1 MSYDLLDRVYSIMI
15 DVMTG
20 VSAGSGNA
28 VFYNTDSHTSFIEVS
43 ITNGTQSFNMSEYNY
58 QLVISKPD
66 KTGYNNSYTTTD
78 NSKLVIALDSDML
91 SGIGNNIAQLYV
103 MKTINDVNK
112 VVTMI
117 EFNYTVKA
125 GNYSALAPESVNQD
139 SMYIALRT
147 DVDSILSKIENGELG
162 GGSGGTGL
170 TATQAEQLATAYN
183 HSQSPHI
190 TTADVNNAVST
201 YVNAHKE
208 ELKGDKGDKGDA
220 GEKGDTGAKG
230 DKGDKGDTG
239 AKGAN
244 GITPTLKVGST
255 STGNAGTNAS
265 VTMTDNNNV
274 YTLNFV
280 IPKGEK
286 GDKGAAGAKGQDGAK
301 GADGITPTLRVG
313 TVTTLAAG
321 SNATVTMSEN
331 NNVYTLNFGIPKGN
345 KGDTGASGGSG
356 ETTVINP
363 TITIGTVTNGDT
375 ASATITGDSP
385 NYTLNLV
392 LPKGAKGDK
401 GDKGDTGAKGEKG
414 ATGAKGDA
422 GAKGADGITPTI
434 AVGTTTTGEAGTN
447 ANVTMSKSGT
457 TYTFNFV
464 IPKGAKGDT
473 GAAGTNGAKGDK
485 GDKGEKGDTGAKGAD
500 GVTPTF
506 TVGTVSTG
514 AAGST
519 AIVTITGTAPNYV
532 LNFTIPKGDKGDAGE
547 AGSGGDVD
555 LTGYAELTGAT
566 FTGNISSPIVAATRY
581 FVTPTLVGE
590 GDDSKYFHRVVFG
603 HRNFDKMEFHEYGGL
618 FRFLE
623 NKNGGVNDGRLLFQ
637 ISASGVDSS
646 VDLKERGVRVYSPNN
661 KPTAADLGIATG
673 TNGATFTPSVDD
685 AGNLSW
691 SNDKDLANPNTVN
704 IKGAKGDKGD
714 KGEKGNTG
722 DTGAKGDKG
731 DPFTYADFTS
741 EQLTALKGAKGAKGD
756 RGEKGADGVTPTL
769 SIGTVTTGAAGS
781 SASVTIGGTAP
792 SYVLNFTIPKGDKGD
807 KGDTGAAGSGGS
819 SSGGIAFEDSYVSDA
834 NLWLTNGYTKT
845 SGTSTLNLPSVCT
858 DTRDKWGILFFIAEN
873 ARNGTGTQMFFP
885 IDGAYKGKIFTRS
898 IVNRNQISS
907 WIMLASK
914 DDITEA
920 VNGAKSKTVKTLTS
934 ASSVTLATD
943 EYQYL
948 YGNMDM
954 TLALPNIT
962 TTTDITELH
971 LFYLPNAVR
980 TLTFS
985 NSNIKW
991 QNSVPNIEA
1000 NKWYEFIFTRTH
1012 TGVWLAGVVV
1022 YG

>member
-28 VFYNTDSHTSFIEVS
+28 IFYNTDSHTSFIELS

-66 KTGYNNSYTTTD
+66 KTVYNNNYTTTD

-125 GNYSALAPESVNQD
+125 GNYTALAPESVNQD

-147 DVDSILSKIENGELG
+147 DVDSILSKIESGELG

-170 TATQAEQLATAYN
+170 TATQAEHLATAYN

-201 YVNAHKE
+201 YVTAHKA

-239 AKGAN
+239 ATGAKGV
-244 GITPTLKVGST
+244 TPTLKVGST
-255 STGNAGTNAS
+255 TTGNAGTNAI
-265 VTMTDNNNV
+265 VTMTDSNNV

-286 GDKGAAGAKGQDGAK
+286 GDTGAKGEAGVKGQDGVK

-331 NNVYTLNFGIPKGN
+331 NNIYTLNFGIPKGN
-345 KGDTGASGGSG
+345 KGDTGATGGSG
-356 ETTVINP
+356 ETTVVNP
-363 TITIGTVTNGDT
+363 TITIGTVTSGDT

-392 LPKGAKGDK
+392 LPKGDK
-401 GDKGDTGAKGEKG
+401 GDKGDT
-414 ATGAKGDA
+414 
-422 GAKGADGITPTI
+422 
-434 AVGTTTTGEAGTN
+434 
-447 ANVTMSKSGT
+447 
-457 TYTFNFV
+457 
-464 IPKGAKGDT
+464 
-473 GAAGTNGAKGDK
+473 
-485 GDKGEKGDTGAKGAD
+485 
-500 GVTPTF
+500 
-506 TVGTVSTG
+506 
-514 AAGST
+514 
-519 AIVTITGTAPNYV
+519 
-532 LNFTIPKGDKGDAGE
+532 GE

-637 ISASGVDSS
+637 ISTSAVDSS

-661 KPTAADLGIATG
+661 KPTAADLGITTG
-673 TNGATFTPSVDD
+673 TNGATFTPAVDD

-704 IKGAKGDKGD
+704 IKGDKGDKGD
-714 KGEKGNTG
+714 KGEKG
-722 DTGAKGDKG
+722 DTGAKGADGKTPTISIGTVDTGAAGTNASATITGTTPNLTLNLTIPKGDKG
-731 DPFTYADFTS
+731 NN
-741 EQLTALKGAKGAKGD
+741 
-756 RGEKGADGVTPTL
+756 GVNGQTPKI

-781 SASVTIGGTAP
+781 SASASISGTTP
-792 SYVLNFTIPKGDKGD
+792 NLTLNLTIPKGDKGD
-807 KGDTGAAGSGGS
+807 KGDKGA
-819 SSGGIAFEDSYVSDA
+819 V
-834 NLWLTNGYTKT
+834 
-845 SGTSTLNLPSVCT
+845 GTV
-858 DTRDKWGILFFIAEN
+858 
-873 ARNGTGTQMFFP
+873 
-885 IDGAYKGKIFTRS
+885 
-898 IVNRNQISS
+898 
-907 WIMLASK
+907 
-914 DDITEA
+914 
-920 VNGAKSKTVKTLTS
+920 SKTVKTLTS
-934 ASSVTLATD
+934 ASSVTLTTD

-954 TLALPNIT
+954 TLALPNII

-1012 TGVWLAGVVV
+1012 SGVWLAGVVV

>member
-28 VFYNTDSHTSFIEVS
+28 IFYNTDSHTSFIELS

-66 KTGYNNSYTTTD
+66 KTVYNNNYTTTD

-170 TATQAEQLATAYN
+170 TATQAEQLATAYE

-201 YVNAHKE
+201 YVTAHKA

-239 AKGAN
+239 ATGAKGV
-244 GITPTLKVGST
+244 TPTLKVGST
-255 STGNAGTNAS
+255 TTGNAGTNAV
-265 VTMTDNNNV
+265 VTMTDSNNV

-280 IPKGEK
+280 IPKGDK
-286 GDKGAAGAKGQDGAK
+286 GDTGAKGDAGAKGQDGAK
-301 GADGITPTLRVG
+301 GADGITPTLKVG

-356 ETTVINP
+356 ETTVVNP

-392 LPKGAKGDK
+392 LPKGDK
-401 GDKGDTGAKGEKG
+401 GDKGDT
-414 ATGAKGDA
+414 
-422 GAKGADGITPTI
+422 
-434 AVGTTTTGEAGTN
+434 
-447 ANVTMSKSGT
+447 
-457 TYTFNFV
+457 
-464 IPKGAKGDT
+464 
-473 GAAGTNGAKGDK
+473 
-485 GDKGEKGDTGAKGAD
+485 
-500 GVTPTF
+500 
-506 TVGTVSTG
+506 
-514 AAGST
+514 
-519 AIVTITGTAPNYV
+519 
-532 LNFTIPKGDKGDAGE
+532 GE

-566 FTGNISSPIVAATRY
+566 FTGNISSPIVAATKY

-623 NKNGGVNDGRLLFQ
+623 NKSGGVDDGRLLFQ
-637 ISASGVDSS
+637 ISPSDVNSS
-646 VDLKERGVRVYSPNN
+646 VPLKENGVRVYSPNN
-661 KPTAADLGIATG
+661 KPTAADLGITTG
-673 TNGATFTPSVDD
+673 TNGATFTPAVDSE
-685 AGNLSW
+685 GNLSW

-704 IKGAKGDKGD
+704 IKGATGAKGDKGD
-714 KGEKGNTG
+714 KGEKG
-722 DTGAKGDKG
+722 DTGAKGADGKTPNISIGTVTTGAAGTNASATISGTTPNLTLDLTIPKGDKG
-731 DPFTYADFTS
+731 S
-741 EQLTALKGAKGAKGD
+741 NGINGQ
-756 RGEKGADGVTPTL
+756 TPKI

-781 SASVTIGGTAP
+781 SASASISGTTP
-792 SYVLNFTIPKGDKGD
+792 NLTLNLTIPKGDKGD
-807 KGDTGAAGSGGS
+807 KGAD
-819 SSGGIAFEDSYVSDA
+819 
-834 NLWLTNGYTKT
+834 
-845 SGTSTLNLPSVCT
+845 GTV
-858 DTRDKWGILFFIAEN
+858 
-873 ARNGTGTQMFFP
+873 
-885 IDGAYKGKIFTRS
+885 
-898 IVNRNQISS
+898 
-907 WIMLASK
+907 
-914 DDITEA
+914 
-920 VNGAKSKTVKTLTS
+920 SKTVKTLTS
-934 ASSVTLATD
+934 ASSVTLTTD

-954 TLALPNIT
+954 TLALPNIA

-985 NSNIKW
+985 TNSIKW

-1012 TGVWLAGVVV
+1012 SGVWLAGVVV

>member
-103 MKTINDVNK
+103 MKTINNVNK

-125 GNYSALAPESVNQD
+125 GNYSALAPESVNHD

-170 TATQAEQLATAYN
+170 TAAQAEQLATAYE

-201 YVNAHKE
+201 YVTAHKE
-208 ELKGDKGDKGDA
+208 ELKGAKGDKGDTGA
-220 GEKGDTGAKG
+220 TGAKGEKGDTGAKG
-230 DKGDKGDTG
+230 DKGEKGDTG
-239 AKGAN
+239 ATGAN

-286 GDKGAAGAKGQDGAK
+286 GDTGAKGDAGAKGQDGVK

-356 ETTVINP
+356 ETTVVNP
-363 TITIGTVTNGDT
+363 TITIGTVTSGDT

-392 LPKGAKGDK
+392 LPKGDK
-401 GDKGDTGAKGEKG
+401 GDKGDT
-414 ATGAKGDA
+414 
-422 GAKGADGITPTI
+422 
-434 AVGTTTTGEAGTN
+434 
-447 ANVTMSKSGT
+447 
-457 TYTFNFV
+457 
-464 IPKGAKGDT
+464 
-473 GAAGTNGAKGDK
+473 
-485 GDKGEKGDTGAKGAD
+485 
-500 GVTPTF
+500 
-506 TVGTVSTG
+506 
-514 AAGST
+514 
-519 AIVTITGTAPNYV
+519 
-532 LNFTIPKGDKGDAGE
+532 GE

-637 ISASGVDSS
+637 ISTSAVDSS

-661 KPTAADLGIATG
+661 KPTAADLGITTG
-673 TNGATFTPSVDD
+673 TNGATFTPAVDD

-704 IKGAKGDKGD
+704 IKGDKGDKGD
-714 KGEKGNTG
+714 KGEKG
-722 DTGAKGDKG
+722 DTGAKGADGKTPNISIGTVTTGAAGTNASATISGTTPNLTLDLTIPKGDKG
-731 DPFTYADFTS
+731 S
-741 EQLTALKGAKGAKGD
+741 NGINGQ
-756 RGEKGADGVTPTL
+756 TPKI

-781 SASVTIGGTAP
+781 SASASISGTTP
-792 SYVLNFTIPKGDKGD
+792 NLTLNLTIPKGDKGD
-807 KGDTGAAGSGGS
+807 KGDKGA
-819 SSGGIAFEDSYVSDA
+819 D
-834 NLWLTNGYTKT
+834 
-845 SGTSTLNLPSVCT
+845 GTV
-858 DTRDKWGILFFIAEN
+858 
-873 ARNGTGTQMFFP
+873 
-885 IDGAYKGKIFTRS
+885 
-898 IVNRNQISS
+898 
-907 WIMLASK
+907 
-914 DDITEA
+914 
-920 VNGAKSKTVKTLTS
+920 SKTVKTLTS
-934 ASSVTLATD
+934 ASSVTLTTD

-985 NSNIKW
+985 TNNIKW

-1012 TGVWLAGVVV
+1012 SGVWLAGVVV

>member
-103 MKTINDVNK
+103 MKTINDVSK

-162 GGSGGTGL
+162 GGSGL
-170 TATQAEQLATAYN
+170 TATQAEQLTTAYE

-201 YVNAHKE
+201 YVTAHKA
-208 ELKGDKGDKGDA
+208 ELKGDKGDKGDTGEKGDTGA
-220 GEKGDTGAKG
+220 KGEKGDTGAKG

-239 AKGAN
+239 ATGAN

-255 STGNAGTNAS
+255 STGNAGTNAN
-265 VTMTDNNNV
+265 VTMTSSNNV

-286 GDKGAAGAKGQDGAK
+286 GDTGAKGDAGAAGAKGQDGAK

-401 GDKGDTGAKGEKG
+401 GDKGDTGAD
-414 ATGAKGDA
+414 GAKGD
-422 GAKGADGITPTI
+422 KGDRGEKGTDGVTPTI
-434 AVGTTTTGEAGTN
+434 AVGTTATGEAGTN
-447 ANVTMSKSGT
+447 AEVTMSKSGT

-506 TVGTVSTG
+506 EVGTVSTG

-519 AIVTITGTAPNYV
+519 ATVTITGTAPNYV

-555 LTGYAELTGAT
+555 LTGYAKLTGAT
-566 FTGNISSPIVAATRY
+566 FTGKVTSPIVSATRY
-581 FVTPTLVGE
+581 FETPTLVGE
-590 GDDSKYFHRVVFG
+590 GDDSSYYHRVVFG
-603 HRNFDKMEFHEYGGL
+603 HKNFDKMEFHEYGGS
-618 FRFLE
+618 FSFF
-623 NKNGGVNDGRLLFQ
+623 KNQKGGANDGQLLFQ
-637 ISASGVDSS
+637 ISTSGVDSK
-646 VDLKERGVRVYSPNN
+646 VPLKENGVRVYSPNN
-661 KPTAADLGIATG
+661 KPTAADLGITTG
-673 TNGATFTPSVDD
+673 TNGATFTPSVDSE
-685 AGNLSW
+685 GNLSW
-691 SNDKDLANPNTVN
+691 SNDKGLANPNTVN
-704 IKGAKGDKGD
+704 IRGAKGDKGD
-714 KGEKGNTG
+714 KG
-722 DTGAKGDKG
+722 DAGAKGDKG
-731 DPFTYADFTS
+731 DPFTYSDFTP
-741 EQLTALKGAKGAKGD
+741 EQLTALKGAKGDKGDTGAKGD
-756 RGEKGADGVTPTL
+756 KGDKGDTGTKGADGQTPTI
-769 SIGTVTTGAAGS
+769 SIGTVTTGNAGS
-781 SASVTIGGTAP
+781 SASAEITGTTP
-792 SYVLNFTIPKGDKGD
+792 NLTLNLTIPKGDKGD
-807 KGDTGAAGSGGS
+807 KGDTGASGSGGT
-819 SSGGIAFEDSYVSDA
+819 V
-834 NLWLTNGYTKT
+834 
-845 SGTSTLNLPSVCT
+845 
-858 DTRDKWGILFFIAEN
+858 
-873 ARNGTGTQMFFP
+873 
-885 IDGAYKGKIFTRS
+885 
-898 IVNRNQISS
+898 
-907 WIMLASK
+907 
-914 DDITEA
+914 
-920 VNGAKSKTVKTLTS
+920 SKTVKKLTS
-934 ASSVTLATD
+934 SASVTLTTD

-948 YGNMDM
+948 EGNRDM
-954 TLALPNIT
+954 SLTLPSVST
-962 TTTDITELH
+962 STDITELH

-985 NSNIKW
+985 DSNIKW
-991 QNSVPNIEA
+991 QNSVPNIEGK
-1000 NKWYEFIFTRTH
+1000 KWYEFIFTRTH

-1022 YG
+1022 YE

>member
-103 MKTINDVNK
+103 MKTINAVSK

-170 TATQAEQLATAYN
+170 TATQAEHLATAYN

-201 YVNAHKE
+201 YVTAHKA

-230 DKGDKGDTG
+230 DKGEKGDTG
-239 AKGAN
+239 ATGAN

-255 STGNAGTNAS
+255 TTGNAGTNAI
-265 VTMTDNNNV
+265 VTMTDSNNV

-286 GDKGAAGAKGQDGAK
+286 GDTGAKGEAGVKGQDGVK

-356 ETTVINP
+356 ETTVVNP
-363 TITIGTVTNGDT
+363 TITIGTVTSGDT

-392 LPKGAKGDK
+392 LPKGDK
-401 GDKGDTGAKGEKG
+401 GDKGDT
-414 ATGAKGDA
+414 
-422 GAKGADGITPTI
+422 
-434 AVGTTTTGEAGTN
+434 
-447 ANVTMSKSGT
+447 
-457 TYTFNFV
+457 
-464 IPKGAKGDT
+464 
-473 GAAGTNGAKGDK
+473 
-485 GDKGEKGDTGAKGAD
+485 
-500 GVTPTF
+500 
-506 TVGTVSTG
+506 
-514 AAGST
+514 
-519 AIVTITGTAPNYV
+519 
-532 LNFTIPKGDKGDAGE
+532 GE

-566 FTGNISSPIVAATRY
+566 FTGHVTSPIVSATRY
-581 FVTPTLVGE
+581 FETPTLVGE

-661 KPTAADLGIATG
+661 KPTAADLGITTG
-673 TNGATFTPSVDD
+673 TNGATFTPAVDD

-704 IKGAKGDKGD
+704 IKGDKGDKGD
-714 KGEKGNTG
+714 KGEKG
-722 DTGAKGDKG
+722 DTGAKGADGKTPNISIGTVTTGAAGTNASATISGTTPNLTLDLTIPKGDKG
-731 DPFTYADFTS
+731 S
-741 EQLTALKGAKGAKGD
+741 NGINGQ
-756 RGEKGADGVTPTL
+756 TPKI

-781 SASVTIGGTAP
+781 SASASISGTTP
-792 SYVLNFTIPKGDKGD
+792 NLTLNLTIPKGDKGD
-807 KGDTGAAGSGGS
+807 KGDKGA
-819 SSGGIAFEDSYVSDA
+819 V
-834 NLWLTNGYTKT
+834 
-845 SGTSTLNLPSVCT
+845 GTV
-858 DTRDKWGILFFIAEN
+858 
-873 ARNGTGTQMFFP
+873 
-885 IDGAYKGKIFTRS
+885 
-898 IVNRNQISS
+898 
-907 WIMLASK
+907 
-914 DDITEA
+914 
-920 VNGAKSKTVKTLTS
+920 SKTVKTLTS
-934 ASSVTLATD
+934 ASSVTLTTD

-1012 TGVWLAGVVV
+1012 SGVWLAGVVV

>member
-103 MKTINDVNK
+103 MKTINDVSK

-125 GNYSALAPESVNQD
+125 GNYSALAPESVNHD

-162 GGSGGTGL
+162 GGSGSGL

-201 YVNAHKE
+201 YVTAHKE
-208 ELKGDKGDKGDA
+208 ELKGAKGDKGDTGA
-220 GEKGDTGAKG
+220 TGAKGEKGDTGAKG
-230 DKGDKGDTG
+230 DKGDTG
-239 AKGAN
+239 ATGAN

-286 GDKGAAGAKGQDGAK
+286 GDTGAKGDAGVKGQDGAK
-301 GADGITPTLRVG
+301 GADGITPTLKVG

-321 SNATVTMSEN
+321 SNATVTMSKN
-331 NNVYTLNFGIPKGN
+331 NNEYTLNFGIPKGN
-345 KGDTGASGGSG
+345 KGDTGASGSSG
-356 ETTVINP
+356 ETTVVNP

-392 LPKGAKGDK
+392 LPKGDK
-401 GDKGDTGAKGEKG
+401 GDKGD
-414 ATGAKGDA
+414 A
-422 GAKGADGITPTI
+422 GVKGADGITPTI

-447 ANVTMSKSGT
+447 AGVTMSKSGT

-473 GAAGTNGAKGDK
+473 GAAGTKGDKGEKGDPFTYADFTSEQLAALKGAKGDK
-485 GDKGEKGDTGAKGAD
+485 GDKGDTGADGAKGDKGDTGAKGEKGAD

-506 TVGTVSTG
+506 TIGTITTG

-519 AIVTITGTAPNYV
+519 ATVTITGTAPNYV
-532 LNFTIPKGDKGDAGE
+532 LNFTIPKGDKGDTGE

-555 LTGYAELTGAT
+555 LTGYAKLTGAT
-566 FTGNISSPIVAATRY
+566 FTGHVTSPIVSATRY
-581 FVTPTLVGE
+581 FETPTLVGE
-590 GDDSKYFHRVVFG
+590 GDDSTYYHRVVFG
-603 HRNFDKMEFHEYGGL
+603 HRNFDRMEFHEYGGL
-618 FRFLE
+618 FKFLKNTSGKE
-623 NKNGGVNDGRLLFQ
+623 NEGQLLFQ
-637 ISASGVDSS
+637 ISPSDVNSN

-661 KPTAADLGIATG
+661 KPTAADLGITTG
-673 TNGATFTPSVDD
+673 TNGATFTPAVDD

-714 KGEKGNTG
+714 KG
-722 DTGAKGDKG
+722 DTGAKG
-731 DPFTYADFTS
+731 
-741 EQLTALKGAKGAKGD
+741 
-756 RGEKGADGVTPTL
+756 ADGQTPNI

-781 SASVTIGGTAP
+781 SASAEITGTTP
-792 SYVLNFTIPKGDKGD
+792 NLTLNLTIPKGDKGD
-807 KGDTGAAGSGGS
+807 KGDTGAAGSGGT
-819 SSGGIAFEDSYVSDA
+819 V
-834 NLWLTNGYTKT
+834 T
-845 SGTSTLNLPSVCT
+845 
-858 DTRDKWGILFFIAEN
+858 
-873 ARNGTGTQMFFP
+873 
-885 IDGAYKGKIFTRS
+885 
-898 IVNRNQISS
+898 
-907 WIMLASK
+907 
-914 DDITEA
+914 
-920 VNGAKSKTVKTLTS
+920 KTVKVLTS
-934 ASSVTLATD
+934 SASVTLTTD

-948 YGNMDM
+948 EGNRDM
-954 TLALPNIT
+954 SITLPT
-962 TTTDITELH
+962 VSTSTDVTILH
-971 LFYLPNAVR
+971 LFYVPNAAR

-985 NSNIKW
+985 DSTIHW
-991 QNSVPNIEA
+991 QNSTPTIEA
-1000 NKWYEFIFTRTH
+1000 NKYYEFIFTRTH
-1012 TGVWLAGVVV
+1012 KGAWLAGVVV
-1022 YG
+1022 YE

>member
-28 VFYNTDSHTSFIEVS
+28 IFYNTDSHTSFIELS

-66 KTGYNNSYTTTD
+66 KTVYNNNYTTTD

-170 TATQAEQLATAYN
+170 TATQAEQLATAYE

-201 YVNAHKE
+201 YVTAHKA

-220 GEKGDTGAKG
+220 GEKGDSGAKG

-239 AKGAN
+239 ATGAKGV
-244 GITPTLKVGST
+244 TPTLKVGST
-255 STGNAGTNAS
+255 TTGNAGTNAI
-265 VTMTDNNNV
+265 VTMTDSNNV

-286 GDKGAAGAKGQDGAK
+286 GDTGAKGEAGVKGQDGVK

-356 ETTVINP
+356 ETTVVNP
-363 TITIGTVTNGDT
+363 TITIGTVTSGDI

-392 LPKGAKGDK
+392 LPKGDK
-401 GDKGDTGAKGEKG
+401 GDKGDT
-414 ATGAKGDA
+414 
-422 GAKGADGITPTI
+422 
-434 AVGTTTTGEAGTN
+434 
-447 ANVTMSKSGT
+447 
-457 TYTFNFV
+457 
-464 IPKGAKGDT
+464 
-473 GAAGTNGAKGDK
+473 
-485 GDKGEKGDTGAKGAD
+485 
-500 GVTPTF
+500 
-506 TVGTVSTG
+506 
-514 AAGST
+514 
-519 AIVTITGTAPNYV
+519 
-532 LNFTIPKGDKGDAGE
+532 GE

-637 ISASGVDSS
+637 ISTSAVDSS

-661 KPTAADLGIATG
+661 KPTAADLGITTG
-673 TNGATFTPSVDD
+673 TNGATFTPAVDD

-704 IKGAKGDKGD
+704 IKGDKGDRGD
-714 KGEKGNTG
+714 KGEKG
-722 DTGAKGDKG
+722 DTGAKGADGKTPTISIGTVDTGAAGTNASATITGTTPNLTLNLTIPKGDKG
-731 DPFTYADFTS
+731 NNGING
-741 EQLTALKGAKGAKGD
+741 Q
-756 RGEKGADGVTPTL
+756 TPKI

-781 SASVTIGGTAP
+781 SASASISGTTP
-792 SYVLNFTIPKGDKGD
+792 NLTLNLTIPKGDKGD
-807 KGDTGAAGSGGS
+807 KGDKGA
-819 SSGGIAFEDSYVSDA
+819 V
-834 NLWLTNGYTKT
+834 
-845 SGTSTLNLPSVCT
+845 GTV
-858 DTRDKWGILFFIAEN
+858 
-873 ARNGTGTQMFFP
+873 
-885 IDGAYKGKIFTRS
+885 
-898 IVNRNQISS
+898 
-907 WIMLASK
+907 
-914 DDITEA
+914 
-920 VNGAKSKTVKTLTS
+920 SKTVKTLTS
-934 ASSVTLATD
+934 ASSVTLTTD

-954 TLALPNIT
+954 TLALPNII

-1012 TGVWLAGVVV
+1012 SGVWLAGVVV

>member
-103 MKTINDVNK
+103 MKTINDVSK

-125 GNYSALAPESVNQD
+125 GNYSALAPESINHD

-147 DVDSILSKIENGELG
+147 DVDSILSKIESGELG

-170 TATQAEQLATAYN
+170 TATQAEQLATAYE

-201 YVNAHKE
+201 YVTAHKE
-208 ELKGDKGDKGDA
+208 ELKGDKGDKGDTGA
-220 GEKGDTGAKG
+220 TGAKGEKGDTGAKG
-230 DKGDKGDTG
+230 DKGEKGDTG
-239 AKGAN
+239 ATGAN

-255 STGNAGTNAS
+255 TTGNAGTNAT
-265 VTMTDNNNV
+265 VTMTDSNNV

-280 IPKGEK
+280 IPKGVK
-286 GDKGAAGAKGQDGAK
+286 GDTGAKGEAGAKGQDGAK
-301 GADGITPTLRVG
+301 GADGITPTLKVG

-321 SNATVTMSEN
+321 SNATVTMSKN
-331 NNVYTLNFGIPKGN
+331 NNEYTLNFGIPKGN

-363 TITIGTVTNGDT
+363 TITIGTVTSGDT

-392 LPKGAKGDK
+392 LPKGAKGD
-401 GDKGDTGAKGEKG
+401 
-414 ATGAKGDA
+414 
-422 GAKGADGITPTI
+422 
-434 AVGTTTTGEAGTN
+434 
-447 ANVTMSKSGT
+447 
-457 TYTFNFV
+457 
-464 IPKGAKGDT
+464 
-473 GAAGTNGAKGDK
+473 AGTNG
-485 GDKGEKGDTGAKGAD
+485 TN

-532 LNFTIPKGDKGDAGE
+532 LNFTIPKGDTGE

-566 FTGNISSPIVAATRY
+566 FTGNISSPIVAATKY

-637 ISASGVDSS
+637 ISTSGVDSS

-661 KPTAADLGIATG
+661 KPTAADLGITTG
-673 TNGATFTPSVDD
+673 TNGATFTPAVDD

-691 SNDKDLANPNTVN
+691 SNDKGLANPDTVN

-714 KGEKGNTG
+714 KG
-722 DTGAKGDKG
+722 DTGAKGADGKTPNISIGTVTTGAAGTNASATISGTTPNLTLDLTIPKGDKG
-731 DPFTYADFTS
+731 NNGING
-741 EQLTALKGAKGAKGD
+741 Q
-756 RGEKGADGVTPTL
+756 TPKI

-781 SASVTIGGTAP
+781 SASASISGTTP
-792 SYVLNFTIPKGDKGD
+792 NLTLNLTIPKGDKGD
-807 KGDTGAAGSGGS
+807 KGAD
-819 SSGGIAFEDSYVSDA
+819 
-834 NLWLTNGYTKT
+834 
-845 SGTSTLNLPSVCT
+845 GTV
-858 DTRDKWGILFFIAEN
+858 
-873 ARNGTGTQMFFP
+873 
-885 IDGAYKGKIFTRS
+885 
-898 IVNRNQISS
+898 
-907 WIMLASK
+907 
-914 DDITEA
+914 
-920 VNGAKSKTVKTLTS
+920 SKTVKTLTS
-934 ASSVTLATD
+934 ASSVTLTTD

-954 TLALPNIT
+954 TLALPNIA

-985 NSNIKW
+985 TNSIKW

-1012 TGVWLAGVVV
+1012 SGVWLAGVVV

>member
-66 KTGYNNSYTTTD
+66 KTVYNNNYTTTD

-103 MKTINDVNK
+103 MKTINGVNK

-117 EFNYTVKA
+117 EFNYTIKA
-125 GNYSALAPESVNQD
+125 GNYSALAPESVNHD

-162 GGSGGTGL
+162 GGSGSGL

-201 YVNAHKE
+201 YVTAHKE

-230 DKGDKGDTG
+230 EKGDKGDTG
-239 AKGAN
+239 ATGATGAN

-280 IPKGEK
+280 IPKGDK
-286 GDKGAAGAKGQDGAK
+286 GDTGAKGDAGAKGQDGAK
-301 GADGITPTLRVG
+301 GADGITPTLKVG

-321 SNATVTMSEN
+321 SNATVTMSKN
-331 NNVYTLNFGIPKGN
+331 NNEYTLNFGIPKGN

-356 ETTVINP
+356 ETTVVNP

-392 LPKGAKGDK
+392 LPKGDK
-401 GDKGDTGAKGEKG
+401 
-414 ATGAKGDA
+414 GAKGDA
-422 GAKGADGITPTI
+422 GTKGADGITPTI

-473 GAAGTNGAKGDK
+473 GAAGTKGDKGEKGDPFTYADFTSEQLAALKGVK
-485 GDKGEKGDTGAKGAD
+485 GDKGEKGDTGAKGDAGAKGDKGDKGEKGAD

-506 TVGTVSTG
+506 TIGTITTG

-519 AIVTITGTAPNYV
+519 ATVTITGTAPNYV
-532 LNFTIPKGDKGDAGE
+532 LNFTIPKGDKGDTGE
-547 AGSGGDVD
+547 AGSGGNVD
-555 LTGYAELTGAT
+555 LTGYAKLAGAT
-566 FTGNISSPIVAATRY
+566 FTGKISSPIVSATRY
-581 FVTPTLVGE
+581 FETPTLVGE
-590 GDDSKYFHRVVFG
+590 GDDSTYYHRVVFG
-603 HRNFDKMEFHEYGGL
+603 HRNFDRMEFHEYGGL
-618 FRFLE
+618 FKFLKNTSGKE
-623 NKNGGVNDGRLLFQ
+623 NEGQLLFQ
-637 ISASGVDSS
+637 ISPSEVNSN
-646 VDLKERGVRVYSPNN
+646 VNLKEHGVRVYSPNN
-661 KPTAADLGIATG
+661 KPTAADLGITTG
-673 TNGATFTPSVDD
+673 TNGATFTPAVDD

-714 KGEKGNTG
+714 KG
-722 DTGAKGDKG
+722 DTGAKG
-731 DPFTYADFTS
+731 
-741 EQLTALKGAKGAKGD
+741 
-756 RGEKGADGVTPTL
+756 ADGQTPNI

-781 SASVTIGGTAP
+781 SASAEITGTTP
-792 SYVLNFTIPKGDKGD
+792 NLTLNLTIPKGDKGD
-807 KGDTGAAGSGGS
+807 KGDTGAAGSGGT
-819 SSGGIAFEDSYVSDA
+819 V
-834 NLWLTNGYTKT
+834 T
-845 SGTSTLNLPSVCT
+845 
-858 DTRDKWGILFFIAEN
+858 
-873 ARNGTGTQMFFP
+873 
-885 IDGAYKGKIFTRS
+885 
-898 IVNRNQISS
+898 
-907 WIMLASK
+907 
-914 DDITEA
+914 
-920 VNGAKSKTVKTLTS
+920 KTVKVLTSSAKVTLT
-934 ASSVTLATD
+934 TD

-948 YGNMDM
+948 EGNRDM
-954 TLALPNIT
+954 SLTLPT
-962 TTTDITELH
+962 VSTSTEVTILH
-971 LFYLPNAVR
+971 LFYVPNAVR

-985 NSNIKW
+985 DSTIHW
-991 QNSVPNIEA
+991 QNSTPTIEA
-1000 NKWYEFIFTRTH
+1000 NKYYEFIFTRTH
-1012 TGVWLAGVVV
+1012 KGAWLAGVVV

>member
-28 VFYNTDSHTSFIEVS
+28 IFYNTDSHTSFIELS

-66 KTGYNNSYTTTD
+66 KTVYNNNYTTTD

-170 TATQAEQLATAYN
+170 TATQAEHLATAYN

-201 YVNAHKE
+201 YVTAHKA

-230 DKGDKGDTG
+230 DKGEKGDTG
-239 AKGAN
+239 ATGAN

-255 STGNAGTNAS
+255 TTGNAGTNAI
-265 VTMTDNNNV
+265 VTMTDSNNV

-286 GDKGAAGAKGQDGAK
+286 GDTGAKGEAGVKGQDGVK

-356 ETTVINP
+356 ETTVVNP
-363 TITIGTVTNGDT
+363 TITIGTVTSGDT

-392 LPKGAKGDK
+392 LPKGDK
-401 GDKGDTGAKGEKG
+401 GDKGDT
-414 ATGAKGDA
+414 
-422 GAKGADGITPTI
+422 
-434 AVGTTTTGEAGTN
+434 
-447 ANVTMSKSGT
+447 
-457 TYTFNFV
+457 
-464 IPKGAKGDT
+464 
-473 GAAGTNGAKGDK
+473 
-485 GDKGEKGDTGAKGAD
+485 
-500 GVTPTF
+500 
-506 TVGTVSTG
+506 
-514 AAGST
+514 
-519 AIVTITGTAPNYV
+519 
-532 LNFTIPKGDKGDAGE
+532 GE

-661 KPTAADLGIATG
+661 KPTAADLGITTG
-673 TNGATFTPSVDD
+673 TNGATFTPAVDD

-704 IKGAKGDKGD
+704 IKGDKGDKGD
-714 KGEKGNTG
+714 KGEKG
-722 DTGAKGDKG
+722 DTGAKGADGKTPNISIGTVTTGAAGTNASATISGTTPNLTLDLTIPKGDKG
-731 DPFTYADFTS
+731 S
-741 EQLTALKGAKGAKGD
+741 NGINGQ
-756 RGEKGADGVTPTL
+756 TPKI

-781 SASVTIGGTAP
+781 SASASISGTTP
-792 SYVLNFTIPKGDKGD
+792 NLTLNLTIPKGDKGD
-807 KGDTGAAGSGGS
+807 KGA
-819 SSGGIAFEDSYVSDA
+819 V
-834 NLWLTNGYTKT
+834 
-845 SGTSTLNLPSVCT
+845 GTV
-858 DTRDKWGILFFIAEN
+858 
-873 ARNGTGTQMFFP
+873 
-885 IDGAYKGKIFTRS
+885 
-898 IVNRNQISS
+898 
-907 WIMLASK
+907 
-914 DDITEA
+914 
-920 VNGAKSKTVKTLTS
+920 SKTVKTLTS
-934 ASSVTLATD
+934 ASSVTLTTD

-1012 TGVWLAGVVV
+1012 SGVWLAGVVV

>member
-103 MKTINDVNK
+103 MKTINDVSK

-170 TATQAEQLATAYN
+170 TATQAEHLATAYN

-201 YVNAHKE
+201 YVTAHKA

-239 AKGAN
+239 ATGAKGV
-244 GITPTLKVGST
+244 TPTLKVGST
-255 STGNAGTNAS
+255 TTGNAGTNAI
-265 VTMTDNNNV
+265 VTMTDSNNV

-286 GDKGAAGAKGQDGAK
+286 GDTGAKGEAGVKGQDGVK

-313 TVTTLAAG
+313 NVTTLAAG

-356 ETTVINP
+356 ETTVVNP

-392 LPKGAKGDK
+392 LPKGDK
-401 GDKGDTGAKGEKG
+401 GDKGDT
-414 ATGAKGDA
+414 
-422 GAKGADGITPTI
+422 
-434 AVGTTTTGEAGTN
+434 
-447 ANVTMSKSGT
+447 
-457 TYTFNFV
+457 
-464 IPKGAKGDT
+464 
-473 GAAGTNGAKGDK
+473 
-485 GDKGEKGDTGAKGAD
+485 
-500 GVTPTF
+500 
-506 TVGTVSTG
+506 
-514 AAGST
+514 
-519 AIVTITGTAPNYV
+519 
-532 LNFTIPKGDKGDAGE
+532 GE

-555 LTGYAELTGAT
+555 LSGYAELTGAT

-637 ISASGVDSS
+637 ISTSGVDSS

-661 KPTAADLGIATG
+661 KPTAADLGITTG
-673 TNGATFTPSVDD
+673 TNGATFTPAVDD

-714 KGEKGNTG
+714 KGEKG
-722 DTGAKGDKG
+722 DTGAKGADGKTPNISIGTVTTGAAGTNASATISGTTPNLTLDLTIPKGDKG
-731 DPFTYADFTS
+731 S
-741 EQLTALKGAKGAKGD
+741 NGINGQ
-756 RGEKGADGVTPTL
+756 TPKI

-781 SASVTIGGTAP
+781 SASASISGTTP
-792 SYVLNFTIPKGDKGD
+792 NLTLNLTIPKGDKGD
-807 KGDTGAAGSGGS
+807 KGAD
-819 SSGGIAFEDSYVSDA
+819 
-834 NLWLTNGYTKT
+834 
-845 SGTSTLNLPSVCT
+845 GTV
-858 DTRDKWGILFFIAEN
+858 
-873 ARNGTGTQMFFP
+873 
-885 IDGAYKGKIFTRS
+885 
-898 IVNRNQISS
+898 
-907 WIMLASK
+907 
-914 DDITEA
+914 
-920 VNGAKSKTVKTLTS
+920 SKTVKTLTS
-934 ASSVTLATD
+934 ASSVTLTTD

-985 NSNIKW
+985 TNNIKW

-1012 TGVWLAGVVV
+1012 SGVWLAGVVV

>member
-28 VFYNTDSHTSFIEVS
+28 IFYNTDSHTSFIEVS

-103 MKTINDVNK
+103 MKTINDVSK

-125 GNYSALAPESVNQD
+125 GNYSALAPESVNHD

-162 GGSGGTGL
+162 GGSGSGL

-201 YVNAHKE
+201 YVTAHKA

-239 AKGAN
+239 ATGAKGV
-244 GITPTLKVGST
+244 TPTLKVGST
-255 STGNAGTNAS
+255 TTGNAGTNAI
-265 VTMTDNNNV
+265 VTMTDSNNV

-286 GDKGAAGAKGQDGAK
+286 GDTGAKGDAGVKGQDGAK
-301 GADGITPTLRVG
+301 GADGITPTLKVG

-321 SNATVTMSEN
+321 SNATVTMSKN
-331 NNVYTLNFGIPKGN
+331 NNEYTLNFGIPKGN

-356 ETTVINP
+356 ETTVVNP
-363 TITIGTVTNGDT
+363 TITIGTVTSGDT

-392 LPKGAKGDK
+392 LPKGDK
-401 GDKGDTGAKGEKG
+401 GDKGDT
-414 ATGAKGDA
+414 
-422 GAKGADGITPTI
+422 
-434 AVGTTTTGEAGTN
+434 
-447 ANVTMSKSGT
+447 
-457 TYTFNFV
+457 
-464 IPKGAKGDT
+464 
-473 GAAGTNGAKGDK
+473 
-485 GDKGEKGDTGAKGAD
+485 
-500 GVTPTF
+500 
-506 TVGTVSTG
+506 
-514 AAGST
+514 
-519 AIVTITGTAPNYV
+519 
-532 LNFTIPKGDKGDAGE
+532 GE

-637 ISASGVDSS
+637 ISSSAVDSS

-661 KPTAADLGIATG
+661 KPTAADLGITTG
-673 TNGATFTPSVDD
+673 TNGATFTPAVDD

-704 IKGAKGDKGD
+704 IKGDTGAKGDKGD
-714 KGEKGNTG
+714 KGEKG
-722 DTGAKGDKG
+722 DTGAKGADGQTPNISIGTVTTGAAGTNASATISGTTPNLTLDLTIPKGDKG
-731 DPFTYADFTS
+731 S
-741 EQLTALKGAKGAKGD
+741 NGINGQ
-756 RGEKGADGVTPTL
+756 TPKI

-781 SASVTIGGTAP
+781 SASASISGTTP
-792 SYVLNFTIPKGDKGD
+792 NLTLNLTIPKGDKGD
-807 KGDTGAAGSGGS
+807 KGDKGAVGT
-819 SSGGIAFEDSYVSDA
+819 VSKA
-834 NLWLTNGYTKT
+834 
-845 SGTSTLNLPSVCT
+845 
-858 DTRDKWGILFFIAEN
+858 
-873 ARNGTGTQMFFP
+873 
-885 IDGAYKGKIFTRS
+885 
-898 IVNRNQISS
+898 
-907 WIMLASK
+907 
-914 DDITEA
+914 
-920 VNGAKSKTVKTLTS
+920 VKTLTS
-934 ASSVTLATD
+934 ASSVTLTTD

-954 TLALPNIT
+954 TLALPNII

-1012 TGVWLAGVVV
+1012 SGVWLAGVVV

>member
-103 MKTINDVNK
+103 MKTINDVSK

-125 GNYSALAPESVNQD
+125 GNYSALAPESVNHD

-162 GGSGGTGL
+162 GGSGSGL

-201 YVNAHKE
+201 YVTAHKA

-230 DKGDKGDTG
+230 EKGDKGDTG
-239 AKGAN
+239 ATGATGAN

-280 IPKGEK
+280 IPKGDK
-286 GDKGAAGAKGQDGAK
+286 GDTGAKGDAGAKGQDGAK
-301 GADGITPTLRVG
+301 GADGITPTLKVG

-321 SNATVTMSEN
+321 SNATVTMSKN
-331 NNVYTLNFGIPKGN
+331 NNEYTLNFGIPKGN

-356 ETTVINP
+356 ETTVVNP

-392 LPKGAKGDK
+392 LPKGDK
-401 GDKGDTGAKGEKG
+401 GDKGD
-414 ATGAKGDA
+414 A
-422 GAKGADGITPTI
+422 GTKGADGITPTI

-457 TYTFNFV
+457 TYTFNFT
-464 IPKGAKGDT
+464 IPKGVKGDKGDAGADGAKGEKGDPFTYADFTSEQLAALKGAKGDKGEKGET
-473 GAAGTNGAKGDK
+473 GADGVAGAKGDK
-485 GDKGEKGDTGAKGAD
+485 GDRGEKGAD

-506 TVGTVSTG
+506 TIGTITTG

-519 AIVTITGTAPNYV
+519 ATVTITGTAPNYV

-555 LTGYAELTGAT
+555 LTGYAKLAGAT
-566 FTGNISSPIVAATRY
+566 FTGKISSPIVSATRY
-581 FVTPTLVGE
+581 FETPTLVGE
-590 GDDSKYFHRVVFG
+590 GDDSTYYHRVVFG
-603 HRNFDKMEFHEYGGL
+603 HKNFDKMEFHEYGGL
-618 FRFLE
+618 FSFF
-623 NKNGGVNDGRLLFQ
+623 KNQKGGANDGQLLFQ
-637 ISASGVDSS
+637 ISPSDVNSK
-646 VDLKERGVRVYSPNN
+646 VPLKENGVRVYSPNN
-661 KPTAADLGIATG
+661 KPTAADLGITTG
-673 TNGATFTPSVDD
+673 TNGATFTPAVDSE
-685 AGNLSW
+685 GNLSW
-691 SNDKDLANPNTVN
+691 SNDKGLANPNTVN
-704 IKGAKGDKGD
+704 IKG
-714 KGEKGNTG
+714 

-731 DPFTYADFTS
+731 DKGDT
-741 EQLTALKGAKGAKGD
+741 GAKGA
-756 RGEKGADGVTPTL
+756 DGQTPNI

-781 SASVTIGGTAP
+781 SASAKITGTTP
-792 SYVLNFTIPKGDKGD
+792 NLTLNLTIPKGDKGD
-807 KGDTGAAGSGGS
+807 KGDTGAAGSGGT
-819 SSGGIAFEDSYVSDA
+819 V
-834 NLWLTNGYTKT
+834 
-845 SGTSTLNLPSVCT
+845 
-858 DTRDKWGILFFIAEN
+858 
-873 ARNGTGTQMFFP
+873 
-885 IDGAYKGKIFTRS
+885 
-898 IVNRNQISS
+898 
-907 WIMLASK
+907 
-914 DDITEA
+914 
-920 VNGAKSKTVKTLTS
+920 SKTVKKLSS
-934 ASSVTLATD
+934 ASSVTLTTD

-948 YGNMDM
+948 EGNRDM
-954 TLALPNIT
+954 SLTLPNVT

-971 LFYLPNAVR
+971 LFYFPNVVK

-991 QNSVPNIEA
+991 QNSMPNIEA

-1012 TGVWLAGVVV
+1012 SGVWLAGVVV

>member
-103 MKTINDVNK
+103 MKTINAVSK

-125 GNYSALAPESVNQD
+125 GNYSALAPESVNHD

-162 GGSGGTGL
+162 GGSGSGL

-201 YVNAHKE
+201 YVTAHKE
-208 ELKGDKGDKGDA
+208 EFKGDKGDKGDA
-220 GEKGDTGAKG
+220 GEKGDTGAIG
-230 DKGDKGDTG
+230 EKGDTG
-239 AKGAN
+239 AKGEKGDTGATGAN

-280 IPKGEK
+280 IPKGDK
-286 GDKGAAGAKGQDGAK
+286 GDTGAKGDAGAKGQDGAK
-301 GADGITPTLRVG
+301 GADGITPTLKVG

-321 SNATVTMSEN
+321 SNATVTMSKN
-331 NNVYTLNFGIPKGN
+331 NNEYTLNFGIPKGN

-356 ETTVINP
+356 ETTVVNP

-392 LPKGAKGDK
+392 LPKGDKGAKGD
-401 GDKGDTGAKGEKG
+401 
-414 ATGAKGDA
+414 KGDA

-447 ANVTMSKSGT
+447 AKVTMSKSGT

-473 GAAGTNGAKGDK
+473 GAAGTK
-485 GDKGEKGDTGAKGAD
+485 GDKGEKGDPFTYSDFTSEQLAALKGAKGDKGEKGETGADGVAGAKGDKGDRGEKGAD

-506 TVGTVSTG
+506 TIGTITTG

-519 AIVTITGTAPNYV
+519 ATVTITGTAPNYV
-532 LNFTIPKGDKGDAGE
+532 LNFTIPKGDKGDTGE

-555 LTGYAELTGAT
+555 LTGYAKLAGAT
-566 FTGNISSPIVAATRY
+566 FTGKISSPIVSATRY
-581 FVTPTLVGE
+581 FETPTLVGE
-590 GDDSKYFHRVVFG
+590 GDDSTYYHRVVFG
-603 HRNFDKMEFHEYGGL
+603 HKNFDKMEFHEYGGL
-618 FRFLE
+618 FSFL
-623 NKNGGVNDGRLLFQ
+623 KNTSGKGNEGQLLFQ
-637 ISASGVDSS
+637 ISPSGVDSK
-646 VDLKERGVRVYSPNN
+646 VPLKENGVRVYSPNN
-661 KPTAADLGIATG
+661 KPTAADLGITTG
-673 TNGATFTPSVDD
+673 TNGATFTPAVDD

-691 SNDKDLANPNTVN
+691 SNDKGLANPNTVN
-704 IKGAKGDKGD
+704 IKG
-714 KGEKGNTG
+714 

-731 DPFTYADFTS
+731 DKGDT
-741 EQLTALKGAKGAKGD
+741 GAKGA
-756 RGEKGADGVTPTL
+756 DGQTPNI

-781 SASVTIGGTAP
+781 SASAEITGTTP
-792 SYVLNFTIPKGDKGD
+792 NLTLNLTIPKGDKGD
-807 KGDTGAAGSGGS
+807 KGDTGAAGSGGT
-819 SSGGIAFEDSYVSDA
+819 V
-834 NLWLTNGYTKT
+834 T
-845 SGTSTLNLPSVCT
+845 
-858 DTRDKWGILFFIAEN
+858 
-873 ARNGTGTQMFFP
+873 
-885 IDGAYKGKIFTRS
+885 
-898 IVNRNQISS
+898 
-907 WIMLASK
+907 
-914 DDITEA
+914 
-920 VNGAKSKTVKTLTS
+920 KTVKVLTSSAKVTLT
-934 ASSVTLATD
+934 TD

-948 YGNMDM
+948 EGNRDM
-954 TLALPNIT
+954 SLTLPT
-962 TTTDITELH
+962 VSTSTEVTILH
-971 LFYLPNAVR
+971 LFYVPNAAR

-985 NSNIKW
+985 DSTIHW
-991 QNSVPNIEA
+991 QNSTPTIEA
-1000 NKWYEFIFTRTH
+1000 NKYYEFIFTRTH
-1012 TGVWLAGVVV
+1012 KGAWLAGVVV
-1022 YG
+1022 YE

>member
-162 GGSGGTGL
+162 GGSGSGL
-170 TATQAEQLATAYN
+170 TATQAEHLATAYE

-201 YVNAHKE
+201 YVTAHKA

-239 AKGAN
+239 ATGAN
-244 GITPTLKVGST
+244 GVTPTLKVGST
-255 STGNAGTNAS
+255 TTGNAGTNAI
-265 VTMTDNNNV
+265 VTMTDSNNV

-286 GDKGAAGAKGQDGAK
+286 GDTGAKGEAGVKGQDGVK

-356 ETTVINP
+356 ETTVVNP
-363 TITIGTVTNGDT
+363 TITIGTVTSGDT

-392 LPKGAKGDK
+392 LPKGDK
-401 GDKGDTGAKGEKG
+401 GDKGDT
-414 ATGAKGDA
+414 
-422 GAKGADGITPTI
+422 
-434 AVGTTTTGEAGTN
+434 
-447 ANVTMSKSGT
+447 
-457 TYTFNFV
+457 
-464 IPKGAKGDT
+464 
-473 GAAGTNGAKGDK
+473 
-485 GDKGEKGDTGAKGAD
+485 
-500 GVTPTF
+500 
-506 TVGTVSTG
+506 
-514 AAGST
+514 
-519 AIVTITGTAPNYV
+519 
-532 LNFTIPKGDKGDAGE
+532 GE

-661 KPTAADLGIATG
+661 KPTAADLGITTG
-673 TNGATFTPSVDD
+673 TNGATFTPAVDD

-704 IKGAKGDKGD
+704 IKGDKGDKGD
-714 KGEKGNTG
+714 KGEKGDTGVKGADGQTPTISIGTVNTG
-722 DTGAKGDKG
+722 AAGTNASATITGTTPNLTLNLTIPKGDKG
-731 DPFTYADFTS
+731 TN
-741 EQLTALKGAKGAKGD
+741 
-756 RGEKGADGVTPTL
+756 GVNGQTPKI

-781 SASVTIGGTAP
+781 SASASISGTTP
-792 SYVLNFTIPKGDKGD
+792 NLTLNLTIPKGDKGD
-807 KGDTGAAGSGGS
+807 KGDKGA
-819 SSGGIAFEDSYVSDA
+819 V
-834 NLWLTNGYTKT
+834 
-845 SGTSTLNLPSVCT
+845 GTV
-858 DTRDKWGILFFIAEN
+858 
-873 ARNGTGTQMFFP
+873 
-885 IDGAYKGKIFTRS
+885 
-898 IVNRNQISS
+898 
-907 WIMLASK
+907 
-914 DDITEA
+914 
-920 VNGAKSKTVKTLTS
+920 SKTVKTLTS
-934 ASSVTLATD
+934 ASSVTLTTD

-1012 TGVWLAGVVV
+1012 SGVWLAGVVV

>member
-28 VFYNTDSHTSFIEVS
+28 IFYNTDSHTSFIELS

-66 KTGYNNSYTTTD
+66 KTVYNNNYTTTD

-170 TATQAEQLATAYN
+170 TATQAEHLATAYN

-201 YVNAHKE
+201 YVTAHKA

-230 DKGDKGDTG
+230 DKGEKGDTG
-239 AKGAN
+239 ATGAKGV
-244 GITPTLKVGST
+244 TPTLKVGST
-255 STGNAGTNAS
+255 TTGNAGTNAI
-265 VTMTDNNNV
+265 VTMTDSNNV

-286 GDKGAAGAKGQDGAK
+286 GDTGAKGEAGVKGQDGAK

-356 ETTVINP
+356 ETTVVNP
-363 TITIGTVTNGDT
+363 TITIGTVTSGDT

-392 LPKGAKGDK
+392 LPKGDK
-401 GDKGDTGAKGEKG
+401 GDKGDT
-414 ATGAKGDA
+414 
-422 GAKGADGITPTI
+422 
-434 AVGTTTTGEAGTN
+434 
-447 ANVTMSKSGT
+447 
-457 TYTFNFV
+457 
-464 IPKGAKGDT
+464 
-473 GAAGTNGAKGDK
+473 
-485 GDKGEKGDTGAKGAD
+485 
-500 GVTPTF
+500 
-506 TVGTVSTG
+506 
-514 AAGST
+514 
-519 AIVTITGTAPNYV
+519 
-532 LNFTIPKGDKGDAGE
+532 GE

-566 FTGNISSPIVAATRY
+566 FTGNISSPIVAATKY

-623 NKNGGVNDGRLLFQ
+623 NKNGGANDGRLLFQ
-637 ISASGVDSS
+637 ISTSAVDSS

-661 KPTAADLGIATG
+661 KPTAADLGITTG
-673 TNGATFTPSVDD
+673 TNGATFTPAVDD

-704 IKGAKGDKGD
+704 IKGAKGDKG
-714 KGEKGNTG
+714 EKG
-722 DTGAKGDKG
+722 DTGAKGADGKTPNISIGTVTTGAAGTNASATISGTTPNLTLDLTIPKGDKG
-731 DPFTYADFTS
+731 S
-741 EQLTALKGAKGAKGD
+741 NGINGQ
-756 RGEKGADGVTPTL
+756 TPKI

-781 SASVTIGGTAP
+781 SASASISGTTP
-792 SYVLNFTIPKGDKGD
+792 NLTLNLTIPKGDKGD
-807 KGDTGAAGSGGS
+807 KGDKGA
-819 SSGGIAFEDSYVSDA
+819 V
-834 NLWLTNGYTKT
+834 
-845 SGTSTLNLPSVCT
+845 GTV
-858 DTRDKWGILFFIAEN
+858 
-873 ARNGTGTQMFFP
+873 
-885 IDGAYKGKIFTRS
+885 
-898 IVNRNQISS
+898 
-907 WIMLASK
+907 
-914 DDITEA
+914 
-920 VNGAKSKTVKTLTS
+920 SKTVKTLTS
-934 ASSVTLATD
+934 ASSVTLTTD

-954 TLALPNIT
+954 TLALPNIN

-1012 TGVWLAGVVV
+1012 SGVWLAGVVV

>member
-28 VFYNTDSHTSFIEVS
+28 IFYNTDSHTSFIEVS

-103 MKTINDVNK
+103 MKTINDVSK

-125 GNYSALAPESVNQD
+125 GNYSALAPESVNHD

-162 GGSGGTGL
+162 GGSGSGL

-201 YVNAHKE
+201 YVTAHKE

-230 DKGDKGDTG
+230 EKGDKGDTG
-239 AKGAN
+239 ATGATGAN

-280 IPKGEK
+280 IPKGDK
-286 GDKGAAGAKGQDGAK
+286 GDTGAKGDAGAKGQDGAK
-301 GADGITPTLRVG
+301 GADGITPTLKVG

-321 SNATVTMSEN
+321 SNATVTMSKN
-331 NNVYTLNFGIPKGN
+331 NNEYTLNFGIPKGN

-356 ETTVINP
+356 ETTVVNP

-392 LPKGAKGDK
+392 LPKGDK
-401 GDKGDTGAKGEKG
+401 
-414 ATGAKGDA
+414 GAKGDA
-422 GAKGADGITPTI
+422 GAKGTDGITPTI

-447 ANVTMSKSGT
+447 AEVTMSKSGT

-485 GDKGEKGDTGAKGAD
+485 GDPFTYADFTSEQLAALKGVKGDKGEKGDTGAKGDAGAKGDKGDKGEKGAD

-506 TVGTVSTG
+506 TIGTITTG

-519 AIVTITGTAPNYV
+519 ATVTITGTAPNYV

-547 AGSGGDVD
+547 AGSGGNVD
-555 LTGYAELTGAT
+555 LTEYAKLAGAT
-566 FTGNISSPIVAATRY
+566 FTGKISSPIVSATRY
-581 FVTPTLVGE
+581 FETPTLVGE
-590 GDDSKYFHRVVFG
+590 GDDSTYYHRVVFG

-637 ISASGVDSS
+637 ISTSAVDSS

-661 KPTAADLGIATG
+661 KPTAADLGITTG
-673 TNGATFTPSVDD
+673 TNGATFTPAVDD

-704 IKGAKGDKGD
+704 IKGVKGD
-714 KGEKGNTG
+714 KGEKG
-722 DTGAKGDKG
+722 DTGAKG
-731 DPFTYADFTS
+731 
-741 EQLTALKGAKGAKGD
+741 
-756 RGEKGADGVTPTL
+756 ADGQTPNI

-781 SASVTIGGTAP
+781 SASAEITGTTP
-792 SYVLNFTIPKGDKGD
+792 NLTLNLTIPKGDKGD
-807 KGDTGAAGSGGS
+807 KGDTGAAGSGGT
-819 SSGGIAFEDSYVSDA
+819 V
-834 NLWLTNGYTKT
+834 T
-845 SGTSTLNLPSVCT
+845 
-858 DTRDKWGILFFIAEN
+858 
-873 ARNGTGTQMFFP
+873 
-885 IDGAYKGKIFTRS
+885 
-898 IVNRNQISS
+898 
-907 WIMLASK
+907 
-914 DDITEA
+914 
-920 VNGAKSKTVKTLTS
+920 KTVKVLTSSAKVTLT
-934 ASSVTLATD
+934 TD

-948 YGNMDM
+948 EGNRDM
-954 TLALPNIT
+954 SLTLPT
-962 TTTDITELH
+962 VSTSTDVTILH
-971 LFYLPNAVR
+971 LFYVPNAAR

-985 NSNIKW
+985 DSTIHW
-991 QNSVPNIEA
+991 QNSTPTIEA
-1000 NKWYEFIFTRTH
+1000 NKYYEFIFTRTH
-1012 TGVWLAGVVV
+1012 KGAWLAGVVV

>member
-103 MKTINDVNK
+103 MKTINDVSK

-125 GNYSALAPESVNQD
+125 GNYSALAPESIDQD
-139 SMYIALRT
+139 SMYISLRT
-147 DVDSILSKIENGELG
+147 DVDSILSKIESGELG

-170 TATQAEQLATAYN
+170 TATQAEQLATAYE

-201 YVNAHKE
+201 YVTAHKE
-208 ELKGDKGDKGDA
+208 ELKGAKGDKGDTGA
-220 GEKGDTGAKG
+220 TGAKGEKGDTGAKG
-230 DKGDKGDTG
+230 DKGEKGDTG
-239 AKGAN
+239 ATGAN

-255 STGNAGTNAS
+255 TTGNAGTNAT
-265 VTMTDNNNV
+265 VTMTDSNNV

-280 IPKGEK
+280 IPKGVK
-286 GDKGAAGAKGQDGAK
+286 GDTGAKGEAGVKGQDGAK
-301 GADGITPTLRVG
+301 GADGITPTLKVG

-321 SNATVTMSEN
+321 SNATVTMSKN
-331 NNVYTLNFGIPKGN
+331 NNEYTLNFGIPKGN

-363 TITIGTVTNGDT
+363 TITIGTVTSGDT

-392 LPKGAKGDK
+392 LPKGAKGD
-401 GDKGDTGAKGEKG
+401 
-414 ATGAKGDA
+414 
-422 GAKGADGITPTI
+422 
-434 AVGTTTTGEAGTN
+434 
-447 ANVTMSKSGT
+447 
-457 TYTFNFV
+457 
-464 IPKGAKGDT
+464 
-473 GAAGTNGAKGDK
+473 AGTNG
-485 GDKGEKGDTGAKGAD
+485 TD

-532 LNFTIPKGDKGDAGE
+532 LNFTIPKGDTGE

-566 FTGNISSPIVAATRY
+566 FTGNISSPIVAATKY

-637 ISASGVDSS
+637 ISTSGVDSS

-661 KPTAADLGIATG
+661 KPTAADLGITTG
-673 TNGATFTPSVDD
+673 TNGATFTPAVDD

-691 SNDKDLANPNTVN
+691 SNDKGLANPDTVN

-714 KGEKGNTG
+714 KG
-722 DTGAKGDKG
+722 DTGAKGADGKTPNISIGTVTTGAAGTNASATISGTTPNLTLDLTIPKGDKG
-731 DPFTYADFTS
+731 NNGING
-741 EQLTALKGAKGAKGD
+741 Q
-756 RGEKGADGVTPTL
+756 TPKI

-781 SASVTIGGTAP
+781 SASASISGTTP
-792 SYVLNFTIPKGDKGD
+792 NLTLNLTIPKGDKGD
-807 KGDTGAAGSGGS
+807 KGAD
-819 SSGGIAFEDSYVSDA
+819 
-834 NLWLTNGYTKT
+834 
-845 SGTSTLNLPSVCT
+845 GTV
-858 DTRDKWGILFFIAEN
+858 
-873 ARNGTGTQMFFP
+873 
-885 IDGAYKGKIFTRS
+885 
-898 IVNRNQISS
+898 
-907 WIMLASK
+907 
-914 DDITEA
+914 
-920 VNGAKSKTVKTLTS
+920 SKTVKTLTS
-934 ASSVTLATD
+934 ASSVTLTTD

-954 TLALPNIT
+954 TLALPNIA

-985 NSNIKW
+985 TNSIKW

-1012 TGVWLAGVVV
+1012 SGVWLAGVVV

>member
-28 VFYNTDSHTSFIEVS
+28 IFYNTDSHTSFIELS

-66 KTGYNNSYTTTD
+66 KTVYNNNYTTTD

-170 TATQAEQLATAYN
+170 TATQAEQLATAYE

-201 YVNAHKE
+201 YVTAHKA

-239 AKGAN
+239 ATGAKGV
-244 GITPTLKVGST
+244 TPTLKVGST
-255 STGNAGTNAS
+255 TTGNAGTNAI
-265 VTMTDNNNV
+265 VTMTDSNNV

-286 GDKGAAGAKGQDGAK
+286 GDTGAKGEAGVKGQDGVK

-356 ETTVINP
+356 ETTVVNP
-363 TITIGTVTNGDT
+363 TITIGTVTSGDI

-392 LPKGAKGDK
+392 LPKGDK
-401 GDKGDTGAKGEKG
+401 GDKGDT
-414 ATGAKGDA
+414 
-422 GAKGADGITPTI
+422 
-434 AVGTTTTGEAGTN
+434 
-447 ANVTMSKSGT
+447 
-457 TYTFNFV
+457 
-464 IPKGAKGDT
+464 
-473 GAAGTNGAKGDK
+473 
-485 GDKGEKGDTGAKGAD
+485 
-500 GVTPTF
+500 
-506 TVGTVSTG
+506 
-514 AAGST
+514 
-519 AIVTITGTAPNYV
+519 
-532 LNFTIPKGDKGDAGE
+532 GE

-637 ISASGVDSS
+637 ISTSAVDSS

-661 KPTAADLGIATG
+661 KPTAADLGITTG
-673 TNGATFTPSVDD
+673 TNGATFTPAVDD

-704 IKGAKGDKGD
+704 IKGDKGDRGD
-714 KGEKGNTG
+714 KGEKG
-722 DTGAKGDKG
+722 DTGAKGADGKTPTISIGTVDTGAAGTNASATITGTTPNLTLNLTIPKGDKG
-731 DPFTYADFTS
+731 NNGING
-741 EQLTALKGAKGAKGD
+741 Q
-756 RGEKGADGVTPTL
+756 TPKI

-781 SASVTIGGTAP
+781 SASASISGTTP
-792 SYVLNFTIPKGDKGD
+792 NLTLNLTIPKGDKGD
-807 KGDTGAAGSGGS
+807 KGDKGA
-819 SSGGIAFEDSYVSDA
+819 V
-834 NLWLTNGYTKT
+834 
-845 SGTSTLNLPSVCT
+845 GTV
-858 DTRDKWGILFFIAEN
+858 
-873 ARNGTGTQMFFP
+873 
-885 IDGAYKGKIFTRS
+885 
-898 IVNRNQISS
+898 
-907 WIMLASK
+907 
-914 DDITEA
+914 
-920 VNGAKSKTVKTLTS
+920 SKTVKTLTS
-934 ASSVTLATD
+934 ASSVTLTTD

-954 TLALPNIT
+954 TLALPNII

-1012 TGVWLAGVVV
+1012 SGVWLAGVVV

>member
-28 VFYNTDSHTSFIEVS
+28 IFYNTDSHTSFIELS

-66 KTGYNNSYTTTD
+66 KTVYNNNYTTTD

-125 GNYSALAPESVNQD
+125 GNYSALAPESIDQD

-170 TATQAEQLATAYN
+170 TATQAEHLATAYN

-201 YVNAHKE
+201 YVTAHKA

-230 DKGDKGDTG
+230 DKGEKGDTG
-239 AKGAN
+239 ATGAN

-255 STGNAGTNAS
+255 TTGNAGTNAI
-265 VTMTDNNNV
+265 VTMTDSNNV

-286 GDKGAAGAKGQDGAK
+286 GDTGAKGEAGVKGQDGVK

-356 ETTVINP
+356 ETTVVNP
-363 TITIGTVTNGDT
+363 TITIGTVTSGDT

-392 LPKGAKGDK
+392 LPKGDK
-401 GDKGDTGAKGEKG
+401 GDKGDT
-414 ATGAKGDA
+414 
-422 GAKGADGITPTI
+422 
-434 AVGTTTTGEAGTN
+434 
-447 ANVTMSKSGT
+447 
-457 TYTFNFV
+457 
-464 IPKGAKGDT
+464 
-473 GAAGTNGAKGDK
+473 
-485 GDKGEKGDTGAKGAD
+485 
-500 GVTPTF
+500 
-506 TVGTVSTG
+506 
-514 AAGST
+514 
-519 AIVTITGTAPNYV
+519 
-532 LNFTIPKGDKGDAGE
+532 GE

-661 KPTAADLGIATG
+661 KPTAADLGITTG
-673 TNGATFTPSVDD
+673 TNGATFTPAVDD

-704 IKGAKGDKGD
+704 IKGDKGDKGD
-714 KGEKGNTG
+714 KGEKG
-722 DTGAKGDKG
+722 DTGAKGADGKTPNISIGTVTTGAAGTNASATISGTTPNLTLDLTIPKGDKG
-731 DPFTYADFTS
+731 S
-741 EQLTALKGAKGAKGD
+741 NGINGQ
-756 RGEKGADGVTPTL
+756 TPKI

-781 SASVTIGGTAP
+781 SASASISGTTP
-792 SYVLNFTIPKGDKGD
+792 NLTLNLTIPKGDKGD
-807 KGDTGAAGSGGS
+807 KGDKGA
-819 SSGGIAFEDSYVSDA
+819 V
-834 NLWLTNGYTKT
+834 
-845 SGTSTLNLPSVCT
+845 GTV
-858 DTRDKWGILFFIAEN
+858 
-873 ARNGTGTQMFFP
+873 
-885 IDGAYKGKIFTRS
+885 
-898 IVNRNQISS
+898 
-907 WIMLASK
+907 
-914 DDITEA
+914 
-920 VNGAKSKTVKTLTS
+920 SKTVKTLTS
-934 ASSVTLATD
+934 ASSVTLTTD

-954 TLALPNIT
+954 TLALPNII

-1012 TGVWLAGVVV
+1012 SGVWLAGVVV

>member
-28 VFYNTDSHTSFIEVS
+28 IFYNTDSHTSFIELS

-66 KTGYNNSYTTTD
+66 KTVYNNNYTTTD

-162 GGSGGTGL
+162 GGSGSGL

-201 YVNAHKE
+201 YVTAHKE

-230 DKGDKGDTG
+230 EKGDKGDTG
-239 AKGAN
+239 ATGAD
-244 GITPTLKVGST
+244 GITPALKVGST

-265 VTMTDNNNV
+265 VTMTDSNNV

-280 IPKGEK
+280 IPKGDK
-286 GDKGAAGAKGQDGAK
+286 GDTGAKGDAGAKGQDGAK
-301 GADGITPTLRVG
+301 GADGITPTLKVG

-321 SNATVTMSEN
+321 SNATVTMSKN
-331 NNVYTLNFGIPKGN
+331 NNEYTLNFGIPKGN

-356 ETTVINP
+356 ETTVVNP

-392 LPKGAKGDK
+392 LPKGAKG
-401 GDKGDTGAKGEKG
+401 
-414 ATGAKGDA
+414 AKGDA

-447 ANVTMSKSGT
+447 AEVTMSKSGT

-464 IPKGAKGDT
+464 IPKGVKGDT
-473 GAAGTNGAKGDK
+473 GAAGTN
-485 GDKGEKGDTGAKGAD
+485 
-500 GVTPTF
+500 
-506 TVGTVSTG
+506 
-514 AAGST
+514 
-519 AIVTITGTAPNYV
+519 
-532 LNFTIPKGDKGDAGE
+532 
-547 AGSGGDVD
+547 
-555 LTGYAELTGAT
+555 
-566 FTGNISSPIVAATRY
+566 
-581 FVTPTLVGE
+581 
-590 GDDSKYFHRVVFG
+590 
-603 HRNFDKMEFHEYGGL
+603 
-618 FRFLE
+618 
-623 NKNGGVNDGRLLFQ
+623 
-637 ISASGVDSS
+637 
-646 VDLKERGVRVYSPNN
+646 
-661 KPTAADLGIATG
+661 
-673 TNGATFTPSVDD
+673 
-685 AGNLSW
+685 
-691 SNDKDLANPNTVN
+691 
-704 IKGAKGDKGD
+704 
-714 KGEKGNTG
+714 
-722 DTGAKGDKG
+722 GAKGDKG

-741 EQLTALKGAKGAKGD
+741 EQLAALKGAKGDKGD
-756 RGEKGADGVTPTL
+756 KGEKGDTGANGTDGVTPTL

-781 SASVTIGGTAP
+781 SASVTMGGTAP

-807 KGDTGAAGSGGS
+807 KGDNGASGSGS
-819 SSGGIAFEDSYVSDA
+819 SSGGGEAEWTLVTRYTHTTNKVIQPSSFDASTGIFTTESPHGITAETGVMLDFTKATDPRQIPKEVISFDWTTWYYLVVVPLSENTFQLKSNVNNKLLTYDNSQAAGVDCSKFSFQTAHPDITFNNLGISDSRKLRVIIKTATMGNSYFSKDRVVTNIVSPYMDSLFLGVDIINNNA
-834 NLWLTNGYTKT
+834 GEILVIPKQQITNGKYGVDNKYRYSFEEVVFELEEHSLIRRINYSEIGFNNRHYYSHPQNNATVNHSMFHVGNKGYLDGVSLADSIT
-845 SGTSTLNLPSVCT
+845 VISTFDKILNGS
-858 DTRDKWGILFFIAEN
+858 IIE
-873 ARNGTGTQMFFP
+873 
-885 IDGAYKGKIFTRS
+885 IYKK
-898 IVNRNQISS
+898 
-907 WIMLASK
+907 
-914 DDITEA
+914 
-920 VNGAKSKTVKTLTS
+920 
-934 ASSVTLATD
+934 
-943 EYQYL
+943 
-948 YGNMDM
+948 
-954 TLALPNIT
+954 
-962 TTTDITELH
+962 
-971 LFYLPNAVR
+971 
-980 TLTFS
+980 
-985 NSNIKW
+985 
-991 QNSVPNIEA
+991 
-1000 NKWYEFIFTRTH
+1000 
-1012 TGVWLAGVVV
+1012 
-1022 YG
+1022 

>member
-103 MKTINDVNK
+103 MKTINDVSK

-125 GNYSALAPESVNQD
+125 GNYSALAPESIDQD
-139 SMYIALRT
+139 SMYISLRT
-147 DVDSILSKIENGELG
+147 DVDSILSKIESGELG

-170 TATQAEQLATAYN
+170 TATQAEQLATAYE

-201 YVNAHKE
+201 YVTAHKE
-208 ELKGDKGDKGDA
+208 ELKGAKGDKGDTGA
-220 GEKGDTGAKG
+220 TGAKGEKGDTGAKG
-230 DKGDKGDTG
+230 DKGEKGDTG
-239 AKGAN
+239 ATGAN

-255 STGNAGTNAS
+255 TTGNAGTNAT
-265 VTMTDNNNV
+265 VTMTDSNNV

-280 IPKGEK
+280 IPKGVK
-286 GDKGAAGAKGQDGAK
+286 GDTGAKGEAGVKGQDGAK
-301 GADGITPTLRVG
+301 GADGITPTLKVG

-321 SNATVTMSEN
+321 SNATVTMSKN
-331 NNVYTLNFGIPKGN
+331 NNEYTLNFGIPKGN

-363 TITIGTVTNGDT
+363 TITIGTVTSGDT

-392 LPKGAKGDK
+392 LPKGAKGD
-401 GDKGDTGAKGEKG
+401 
-414 ATGAKGDA
+414 
-422 GAKGADGITPTI
+422 
-434 AVGTTTTGEAGTN
+434 
-447 ANVTMSKSGT
+447 
-457 TYTFNFV
+457 
-464 IPKGAKGDT
+464 
-473 GAAGTNGAKGDK
+473 AGTNG
-485 GDKGEKGDTGAKGAD
+485 TD

-532 LNFTIPKGDKGDAGE
+532 LNFTIPKGDTGE

-566 FTGNISSPIVAATRY
+566 FTGNISSPIVAATKY

-637 ISASGVDSS
+637 ISTSGVDSS

-661 KPTAADLGIATG
+661 KPTAADLGITTG
-673 TNGATFTPSVDD
+673 TNGATFTPAVDD

-691 SNDKDLANPNTVN
+691 SNDKGLANPDTVN

-714 KGEKGNTG
+714 KG
-722 DTGAKGDKG
+722 DTGAKGADGKTPNISIGTVTTGAAGTNASATISGTTPNLTLDLTIPKGDKG
-731 DPFTYADFTS
+731 NNGING
-741 EQLTALKGAKGAKGD
+741 Q
-756 RGEKGADGVTPTL
+756 TPKI

-781 SASVTIGGTAP
+781 SASASISGTTP
-792 SYVLNFTIPKGDKGD
+792 NLTLNLTIPKGDKGD
-807 KGDTGAAGSGGS
+807 KGAD
-819 SSGGIAFEDSYVSDA
+819 
-834 NLWLTNGYTKT
+834 
-845 SGTSTLNLPSVCT
+845 GTV
-858 DTRDKWGILFFIAEN
+858 
-873 ARNGTGTQMFFP
+873 
-885 IDGAYKGKIFTRS
+885 
-898 IVNRNQISS
+898 
-907 WIMLASK
+907 
-914 DDITEA
+914 
-920 VNGAKSKTVKTLTS
+920 SKTVRTLTS
-934 ASSVTLATD
+934 ASSVTLTTD

-954 TLALPNIT
+954 TLALPNIA

-985 NSNIKW
+985 TNSIKW

-1012 TGVWLAGVVV
+1012 SGVWLAGVVV

>member
-103 MKTINDVNK
+103 MKTINNVNK

-125 GNYSALAPESVNQD
+125 GNYSALAPESIDQD

-170 TATQAEQLATAYN
+170 TATQAEQLATAYE

-201 YVNAHKE
+201 YVTAHKE
-208 ELKGDKGDKGDA
+208 ELKGAKGDKGDTGA
-220 GEKGDTGAKG
+220 TGAKGEKGDTGAKG
-230 DKGDKGDTG
+230 DKGEKGDTG
-239 AKGAN
+239 ATGAN

-255 STGNAGTNAS
+255 TTGNAGTNAT
-265 VTMTDNNNV
+265 VTMTDSNNV

-280 IPKGEK
+280 IPKGVK
-286 GDKGAAGAKGQDGAK
+286 GDTGAKGEAGAKGQDGAK
-301 GADGITPTLRVG
+301 GADGITPTLKVG

-321 SNATVTMSEN
+321 SNATVTMSKN
-331 NNVYTLNFGIPKGN
+331 NNEYTLNFGIPKGN

-363 TITIGTVTNGDT
+363 TITIGTVTSGDT

-392 LPKGAKGDK
+392 LPKGAKGD
-401 GDKGDTGAKGEKG
+401 
-414 ATGAKGDA
+414 
-422 GAKGADGITPTI
+422 
-434 AVGTTTTGEAGTN
+434 
-447 ANVTMSKSGT
+447 
-457 TYTFNFV
+457 
-464 IPKGAKGDT
+464 
-473 GAAGTNGAKGDK
+473 AGTNG
-485 GDKGEKGDTGAKGAD
+485 TD

-532 LNFTIPKGDKGDAGE
+532 LNFTIPKGDTGE

-555 LTGYAELTGAT
+555 LTGYAELAGAT
-566 FTGNISSPIVAATRY
+566 FTGKISSPIVSATRY
-581 FVTPTLVGE
+581 FETPTLVGE

-603 HRNFDKMEFHEYGGL
+603 HRNFDRMEFHEYGGL
-618 FRFLE
+618 FKFLE

-637 ISASGVDSS
+637 ISTSAVDSS

-661 KPTAADLGIATG
+661 KPTAADLGITTG
-673 TNGATFTPSVDD
+673 TNGATFTPAVDD

-704 IKGAKGDKGD
+704 IKGDKGDKGD
-714 KGEKGNTG
+714 KGEKG
-722 DTGAKGDKG
+722 DTGAKGADGKTPNISIGTVTTGAAGTNASATISGTTPNLTLDLIIPKGDKG
-731 DPFTYADFTS
+731 S
-741 EQLTALKGAKGAKGD
+741 NGINGQ
-756 RGEKGADGVTPTL
+756 TPKI

-781 SASVTIGGTAP
+781 SASASISGTTP
-792 SYVLNFTIPKGDKGD
+792 NLTLNLTIPKGDKGD
-807 KGDTGAAGSGGS
+807 KGDKGA
-819 SSGGIAFEDSYVSDA
+819 V
-834 NLWLTNGYTKT
+834 
-845 SGTSTLNLPSVCT
+845 GTV
-858 DTRDKWGILFFIAEN
+858 
-873 ARNGTGTQMFFP
+873 
-885 IDGAYKGKIFTRS
+885 
-898 IVNRNQISS
+898 
-907 WIMLASK
+907 
-914 DDITEA
+914 
-920 VNGAKSKTVKTLTS
+920 SKTVKTLTS
-934 ASSVTLATD
+934 ASSVTLTTD

-1012 TGVWLAGVVV
+1012 SGVWLAGVVV

>member
-28 VFYNTDSHTSFIEVS
+28 IFYNTDSHTSFIEVS

-103 MKTINDVNK
+103 MKTVNDVNK

-125 GNYSALAPESVNQD
+125 GNYTALAPESVNQD

-162 GGSGGTGL
+162 GTGL

-190 TTADVNNAVST
+190 TTTDVDNAVST
-201 YVNAHKE
+201 YVTAHKA
-208 ELKGDKGDKGDA
+208 EL
-220 GEKGDTGAKG
+220 KG

-239 AKGAN
+239 ATGAKGAD
-244 GITPTLKVGST
+244 GITPTLEVGST
-255 STGNAGTNAS
+255 STGNAGTNAN
-265 VTMTDNNNV
+265 VTMTNSNNV

-280 IPKGEK
+280 IPKGDK
-286 GDKGAAGAKGQDGAK
+286 GDTGAKGEAGAKGQDGAK

-363 TITIGTVTNGDT
+363 TITIGTVTSGDT

-401 GDKGDTGAKGEKG
+401 GDKGDVGT
-414 ATGAKGDA
+414 
-422 GAKGADGITPTI
+422 KGADGITPTI
-434 AVGTTTTGEAGTN
+434 AVGNTTTGEAGTN
-447 ANVTMSKSGT
+447 ASVTMSKSGT
-457 TYTFNFV
+457 TYTFNFT
-464 IPKGAKGDT
+464 IPKGVKGDT

-485 GDKGEKGDTGAKGAD
+485 GDPFTYADFTPEQLAALKGAKGDKGDKGDTGAKGEKGDTGAKGDAGAKGAD

-506 TVGTVSTG
+506 EVGTVSTG

-519 AIVTITGTAPNYV
+519 ATVTITGTAPNYV
-532 LNFTIPKGDKGDAGE
+532 LNFTIPKGDKGDTGE
-547 AGSGGDVD
+547 AGSGGNVD
-555 LTGYAELTGAT
+555 LTGYAKLTGAT
-566 FTGNISSPIVAATRY
+566 FTGNISSPIVAATKY

-618 FRFLE
+618 FSFLE

-637 ISASGVDSS
+637 ISTSGVDSS

-661 KPTAADLGIATG
+661 KPTAADLGITTG
-673 TNGATFTPSVDD
+673 TNGATFTPAVDD

-691 SNDKDLANPNTVN
+691 SNDNGLANPATVN
-704 IKGAKGDKGD
+704 IKGAKGDKG
-714 KGEKGNTG
+714 EKG

-731 DPFTYADFTS
+731 D
-741 EQLTALKGAKGAKGD
+741 KGD
-756 RGEKGADGVTPTL
+756 TGTKGADGQTPNI

-781 SASVTIGGTAP
+781 SASAEITGTTP
-792 SYVLNFTIPKGDKGD
+792 NLTLNLTIPKGDKGD
-807 KGDTGAAGSGGS
+807 KGDTGAAGSGGT
-819 SSGGIAFEDSYVSDA
+819 V
-834 NLWLTNGYTKT
+834 T
-845 SGTSTLNLPSVCT
+845 
-858 DTRDKWGILFFIAEN
+858 
-873 ARNGTGTQMFFP
+873 
-885 IDGAYKGKIFTRS
+885 
-898 IVNRNQISS
+898 
-907 WIMLASK
+907 
-914 DDITEA
+914 
-920 VNGAKSKTVKTLTS
+920 KTVKVLTSSAKVTLT
-934 ASSVTLATD
+934 TD

-948 YGNMDM
+948 EGNRDM
-954 TLALPNIT
+954 TLALPNVN

-985 NSNIKW
+985 DSNIKW

-1000 NKWYEFIFTRTH
+1000 NKYYEFIFTRTH
-1012 TGVWLAGVVV
+1012 KGAWLAGVVV
-1022 YG
+1022 YE

>member
-170 TATQAEQLATAYN
+170 TATQAEHLATAYN

-201 YVNAHKE
+201 YVTAHKA

-230 DKGDKGDTG
+230 DKGEKGDTG
-239 AKGAN
+239 ATGAN
-244 GITPTLKVGST
+244 GVTPTLKVGST
-255 STGNAGTNAS
+255 TTGNAGTNAI
-265 VTMTDNNNV
+265 VTMTDSNNV

-286 GDKGAAGAKGQDGAK
+286 GDTGAKGEAGVKGQDGVK

-356 ETTVINP
+356 ETTVVNP
-363 TITIGTVTNGDT
+363 TITIGTVTSGDT

-392 LPKGAKGDK
+392 LPKGDK
-401 GDKGDTGAKGEKG
+401 GDKGDT
-414 ATGAKGDA
+414 
-422 GAKGADGITPTI
+422 
-434 AVGTTTTGEAGTN
+434 
-447 ANVTMSKSGT
+447 
-457 TYTFNFV
+457 
-464 IPKGAKGDT
+464 
-473 GAAGTNGAKGDK
+473 
-485 GDKGEKGDTGAKGAD
+485 
-500 GVTPTF
+500 
-506 TVGTVSTG
+506 
-514 AAGST
+514 
-519 AIVTITGTAPNYV
+519 
-532 LNFTIPKGDKGDAGE
+532 GE

-566 FTGNISSPIVAATRY
+566 FTGNISSPIVAATKY

-637 ISASGVDSS
+637 ISTSGVDSS

-661 KPTAADLGIATG
+661 KPTAADLGITTG
-673 TNGATFTPSVDD
+673 TNGATFTPAVDD

-704 IKGAKGDKGD
+704 IKGDKGDKGD
-714 KGEKGNTG
+714 KGEKG
-722 DTGAKGDKG
+722 DTGAKGADGKTPNISIGTVTTGAAGTNASATISGTTPNLTLDLTIPKGDKG
-731 DPFTYADFTS
+731 S
-741 EQLTALKGAKGAKGD
+741 NGINGQ
-756 RGEKGADGVTPTL
+756 TPKI

-781 SASVTIGGTAP
+781 SASASISGTTP
-792 SYVLNFTIPKGDKGD
+792 NLTLNLTIPKGDKGD
-807 KGDTGAAGSGGS
+807 KGDKGA
-819 SSGGIAFEDSYVSDA
+819 V
-834 NLWLTNGYTKT
+834 
-845 SGTSTLNLPSVCT
+845 GTV
-858 DTRDKWGILFFIAEN
+858 
-873 ARNGTGTQMFFP
+873 
-885 IDGAYKGKIFTRS
+885 
-898 IVNRNQISS
+898 
-907 WIMLASK
+907 
-914 DDITEA
+914 
-920 VNGAKSKTVKTLTS
+920 SKTVKTLTS
-934 ASSVTLATD
+934 ASSVTLTTD

-1012 TGVWLAGVVV
+1012 SGVWLAGVVV